1 MIISTEK
8 ITDLLSKLIRLPSPS
23 GEEDKAVKI
32 LTSFFKSKKI
42 KLKRIGNNLLVKNL
56 HFNKSL
62 PTLLLNSHIDTV
74 KPSADW
80 KNDPYDP
87 VIKGGKL
94 YGLGSND
101 AGGGLVGLIAAFLH
115 FYDQEDLSYN
125 IILAVTS
132 EEEISGSGGIES
144 ILASLKNVNLAMVG
158 EPTGM
163 EMAIAE
169 KGLMV
174 LDCYTYGKSGHAA
187 RNDGENA
194 ISKALPDV
202 EWFNNFEF
210 PLQSPILGPVKMS
223 VTVIEAG
230 TQHNV
235 VPDECHFIVDI
246 RTTDAYKNEE
256 TLDIIRRYVKCEVKP
271 RSTRLQ
277 PSGIEADHPI
287 IGIAGSMGIN
297 TFGSPTL
304 SDQALM
310 PFPSVKI
317 GPGDSTRSHTPDE
330 FIMLE
335 EIEEGIK
342 IYISL
347 IDGILK
353 KAIDNTELITNH

>member
-1 MIISTEK
+1 MKISNDK
-8 ITDLLSKLIRLPSPS
+8 FVKLLQKLIKTPSIS
-23 GEEDKAVKI
+23 GEEEKAAMV
-32 LTSFFKSKKI
+32 LTSFFKTKNI
-42 KLKRIGNNLLVKNL
+42 KFRKIGNNLLVKNL
-56 HFNKSL
+56 HFHKSL
-62 PTLLLNSHIDTV
+62 PTILLNSHIDTV
-74 KPSADW
+74 KQSAGW
-80 KNDPYDP
+80 KKDPFDP

-94 YGLGSND
+94 FGLGAND
-101 AGGGLVGLIAAFLH
+101 AGGPLVSLIAAFLH
-115 FYDQEDLSYN
+115 FYDQKDIPYN
-125 IILAVTS
+125 IIFAATC
-132 EEEISGSGGIES
+132 EEEISGSNGIES
-144 ILASLKNVNLAMVG
+144 VLSKIGDINLAIVG

-187 RNDGENA
+187 RNEGENA
-194 ISKALPDV
+194 ISKALPDI

-210 PLQSPILGPVKMS
+210 PLQSSLLGPVKMS
-223 VTVIEAG
+223 VTMIEAG

-235 VPDECHFIVDI
+235 VPDECHFVVDI

-256 TLDIIRRYVKCEVKP
+256 TLDIIIRYVKCEVKP

-277 PSGIEADHPI
+277 PSGIDPDHAVVR
-287 IGIAGSMGIN
+287 IAGSTGIN

-317 GPGDSTRSHTPDE
+317 GPGDSSRSHTPDE
-330 FIMLE
+330 FIELK

-347 IDGILK
+347 IDGLMNQTFENMKLK
-353 KAIDNTELITNH
+353 